1 MRFTRVLPLALSLSI
16 VVGAN
21 AQQSDSTKQ
30 AGPTPPV
37 PAPKSFVSQ
46 HEATFNGESLR
57 YTATA
62 GEVHLTNDAGEPVAS
77 IWSTAYTKND
87 AEPNRPVTFVFNG
100 GPGSAS
106 VWLHMGLFGPRRIE
120 ISSEADEDDGAAP
133 YPIINNP
140 HAPLDVTDIVFV
152 DPVGTGY
159 SRAVGKGK
167 GTDFWGLSADAESS
181 AQFVRL
187 WITTNKRWNS
197 PRYLAGESFGTTRA
211 AAVADVLAGNGQDV
225 ALNGLILISQA
236 LDYTGSTPAHDN
248 LIAYVT
254 YLPTIAATARYHG
267 KAGVGQSVEDFVQ
280 AAREF
285 AFDEYAPALFK
296 GSGLSD
302 GDRDHIAERLA
313 YFTGLDKDY
322 VLRADLRVLAGRF
335 LKELLRDQ
343 GLSLG
348 RLDGRYARDDID
360 DTAEDPESDGAM
372 EAISSAY
379 TAGLNHYLAT
389 ELNVVMDR
397 PYMTSNREIGRNW
410 IWKPASASRSW
421 EPIYV
426 NVSRGLANAMRRN
439 SDLRVMVANGYY
451 DFATP
456 FFDAEYTF
464 GRHGI
469 VKERVFMKYYE
480 AGHMMYIRE
489 ADLVQLSADI
499 REFVAQR

>member
-1 MRFTRVLPLALSLSI
+1 MLARLPILIALGVSIAGNILA
-16 VVGAN
+16 
-21 AQQSDSTKQ
+21 QRPDSTAQ
-30 AGPTPPV
+30 TRSSVPV
-37 PAPKSFVSQ
+37 EEPKSFVTQ
-46 HEATFNGESLR
+46 HEGTFNGQTIR

-62 GEVHLTNDAGEPVAS
+62 GELHLTNDSGQVTAA

-106 VWLHMGLFGPRRIE
+106 VWLHMGLFGPRRVVV
-120 ISSEADEDDGAAP
+120 SSDADEDDGAAP
-133 YPIINNP
+133 YPIVDNP
-140 HAPLDVTDIVFV
+140 HAPLDVTDIVMV

-159 SRAVGKGK
+159 SQAVGKGK
-167 GTDFWGLSADAESS
+167 GTDFWGLSADAASI

-187 WITTNKRWNS
+187 WITKHKRWNS

-211 AAVADVLAGNGQDV
+211 AAVAAALAGDGQEV
-225 ALNGLILISQA
+225 ALNGLVLISQA

-254 YLPTIAATARYHG
+254 YLPTIAATAWYHG
-267 KAGVGQSVEDFVQ
+267 RAGVGKTIEDFVQ
-280 AAREF
+280 ESREF

-296 GSGLSD
+296 GSTLSD
-302 GDRDHIAERLA
+302 ADRDNIADRLV
-313 YFTGLDKDY
+313 YFTGLSKSY
-322 VLRADLRVLAGRF
+322 ILNADLRPLAGRF

-360 DTAEDPESDGAM
+360 DTAERPESDGAM
-372 EAISSAY
+372 EAISAIY
-379 TAGLNHYLAT
+379 TAGLNHYLTT

-397 PYMTSNREIGRNW
+397 PYRTSNRNIGRNW
-410 IWKPASASRSW
+410 VWRPASASRSW
-421 EPIYV
+421 EPRYV

-439 SDLRVMVANGYY
+439 SDLRVLVANGYY

-456 FFDAEYTF
+456 FFDAEYTLA
-464 GRHGI
+464 RHGI
-469 VKERVFMKYYE
+469 VKERVIMKYYE

-489 ADLVQLSADI
+489 ADLIQLSADI
-499 REFVAQR
+499 REFYSQQ